1 MSEHRSLGGI
11 EAMVLRLGPGEDLF
25 TELRSFV
32 IDGDWQEAVI
42 AGAAGSFDK
51 AVVCYPKGA
60 TLPPIVERTGLDGV
74 FEISSLSGNAR
85 RLEDGSVHVH
95 IHGSFAE
102 NGVKV
107 YGGAIGEGT
116 RVFKMADLFLLG
128 TR

>member
-1 MSEHRSLGGI
+1 MSEQRSLHGP
-11 EAMVLRLGPGEDLF
+11 ELMVLGLNAGEDLF
-25 TELRSFV
+25 SELRSFV
-32 IDGDWQEAVI
+32 IDGDWKEVVI
-42 AGAAGSFDK
+42 MGAAGSFDK
-51 AVVCYPKGA
+51 AVVCYPKGT
-60 TLPPIVERTGLDGV
+60 TLPPVVERKELDGV

-107 YGGAIGEGT
+107 YGGAIGEGA
-116 RVFKMADLFLLG
+116 RIFKMADLFLLG